1 MCIISEPVE
10 EVSKT
15 KILVGVNSDFTKQ
28 ITVYSNDV
36 ENYSESNA
44 MILPVP
50 NPQSVK
56 FIDLSNYSKI
66 FNDADSV
73 FTLEKSRSLSRNFS
87 LGINNTLTIH
97 NVGSYKASI
106 ALGLED
112 LKRVNKSVFNLSPG
126 CYDLLKK
133 DYSNPKFGFI
143 ICKLNKG
150 KESYHPFAY
159 SHNILSMEEI
169 FIPTKHY
176 HEHNPNK
183 KPIRHTTYTAD
194 NINDSPMFSNVSLY
208 SGSRGVSFGTYE
220 YINDSVND
228 SNEINVTEDWAHEI
242 YLYNVSANDTWDKI
256 NMNSTYVWNGKNP
269 LELKKIDFNLGN
281 LTCFEKYKITGTQK
295 NIDLYGK
302 VCTKKYNN

>member
-10 EVSKT
+10 DVSKT

-56 FIDLSNYSKI
+56 FINLANYSKI

-87 LGINNTLTIH
+87 LSINNTLTIY

-106 ALGLED
+106 AMGLED
-112 LKRVNKSVFNLSPG
+112 LKRVNKSVFNLSTG

-133 DYSNPKFGFI
+133 
-143 ICKLNKG
+143 
-150 KESYHPFAY
+150 
-159 SHNILSMEEI
+159 
-169 FIPTKHY
+169 
-176 HEHNPNK
+176 
-183 KPIRHTTYTAD
+183 
-194 NINDSPMFSNVSLY
+194 
-208 SGSRGVSFGTYE
+208 
-220 YINDSVND
+220 
-228 SNEINVTEDWAHEI
+228 ED
-242 YLYNVSANDTWDKI
+242 
-256 NMNSTYVWNGKNP
+256 
-269 LELKKIDFNLGN
+269 
-281 LTCFEKYKITGTQK
+281 C
-295 NIDLYGK
+295 
-302 VCTKKYNN
+302 

>member
-10 EVSKT
+10 EVSET

-56 FIDLSNYSKI
+56 FIDLTNYSRI

-73 FTLEKSRSLSRNFS
+73 FELEKSRSLSKSLSRNYS
-87 LGINNTLTIH
+87 LGINSLEIH

-112 LKRVNKSVFNLSPG
+112 LKRVNKSVFNLSSG
-126 CYDLLKK
+126 CYDLLKR

-159 SHNILSMEEI
+159 SHNLLSMEEI

-176 HEHNPNK
+176 HEHNSNK

-208 SGSRGVSFGTYE
+208 SGNRGVSFGTYE
-220 YINDSVND
+220 YINSNNSVTT
-228 SNEINVTEDWAHEI
+228 TEDWAHEI
-242 YLYNVSANDTWDKI
+242 YLYNVSANDTWDEI

-269 LELKKIDFNLGN
+269 LELKKIDFNLGV
-281 LTCFEKYKITGTQK
+281 LTCFEKYKITGRQK